1 MMAAIRV
8 WLRLIAIVGL
18 TLALAGC
25 GSPSPEPTADT
36 SEDPAPTEATEESQ
50 PTESTSD
57 EEAEEAEAEET
68 ESEDTEG
75 EEADAGDVLKVGI
88 LAPYSGPAAL
98 SGKEFRG
105 SAEIAFDN
113 IDWQIGSYEIK
124 PVWIDSQSDPA
135 KASQAYE
142 QAVVQDD
149 IQVAI
154 LNWHSSVSV
163 ACMEVAAKHKIPH
176 LAAFGATEVVN
187 ETFHSDPEKYGY
199 WTSKWW
205 ATPTKLTQG
214 YIEALEEAI
223 SSGRWNPESK
233 TVALY
238 GEDTDWGRSFAN
250 ALRGQLEEVGWEVVD
265 EEYFPGDQVE
275 FYPYINKLNNLNPAL
290 LAGTHTGAAAFAGLL
305 TQADE
310 LELEAMIIADGLGRF
325 GEWYELTG
333 NSSNY
338 VLDQITPAFR
348 GPEGEEYVQKFEDR
362 YGFTPSASAGG
373 LAYDGTGF
381 FIAIAQAVYEE
392 TGELSSE
399 AIYDFIQNKLW
410 TGEWSYT
417 DGIVME
423 EYAFTQDSIPDPVV
437 GAGYYVFP
445 IVQYVEGE
453 AYTVYPPAQ
462 ADQELTAGQ

>member
-1 MMAAIRV
+1 MKGSRRYWLSLVAI
-8 WLRLIAIVGL
+8 AGL
-18 TLALAGC
+18 VLALAAC
-25 GSPSPEPTADT
+25 GSFPPGTTSNPGESSGDTENVEQPESA
-36 SEDPAPTEATEESQ
+36 
-50 PTESTSD
+50 
-57 EEAEEAEAEET
+57 ET
-68 ESEDTEG
+68 EQESASD
-75 EEADAGDVLKVGI
+75 DVLKVGI

-113 IDWQIGSYEIK
+113 IDWTIGSYEIK

-142 QAVVQDD
+142 QAVVQDGV
-149 IQVAI
+149 QVGI
-154 LNWHSSVSV
+154 LNWHSSVAV
-163 ACMEVAAKHKIPH
+163 ACMEVAAKHQVPH
-176 LAAFGATEVVN
+176 LAGFGATEVVN

-199 WTSKWW
+199 WAAKWW

-223 SSGRWNPESK
+223 SSGRWSPESK

-238 GEDTDWGRSFAN
+238 GEDTDWGRSFAG
-250 ALRGQLEEVGWEVVD
+250 ALAGQLEEEGWEVVD

-275 FYPYINKLNNLNPAL
+275 FYPYINKLNELNPAL

-310 LELEAMIIADGLGRF
+310 LGLESMIIADGLGRF

-338 VLDQITPAFR
+338 VMDQITPAFT
-348 GPEGEEYVQKFEDR
+348 GAEGKAYLEEFEER

-381 FIAIAQAVYEE
+381 FIDIAQHVYEN

-399 AIYDFIQNKLW
+399 TIYDFVQNELW

-417 DGIVME
+417 DGIVMQ
-423 EYAFTQDSIPDPVV
+423 EYKFTQDTIPDPVV

-453 AYTVYPPAQ
+453 AKTVYPPDQ
-462 ADQELTAGQ
+462 ADMDLQPPN

>member
-1 MMAAIRV
+1 MKASIRH
-8 WLRLIAIVGL
+8 WLSLIAVVGL
-18 TLALAGC
+18 ALALAGC
-25 GSPSPEPTADT
+25 GTTAPEAET
-36 SEDPAPTEATEESQ
+36 EPAATEPPTEVEEESQ
-50 PTESTSD
+50 SSESD
-57 EEAEEAEAEET
+57 EG
-68 ESEDTEG
+68 SGG
-75 EEADAGDVLKVGI
+75 ENVLKVGV

-105 SAEIAFDN
+105 SAEIAFDQ

-142 QAVVQDD
+142 QAVVQEGV
-149 IQVAI
+149 QVAM
-154 LNWHSSVSV
+154 LNWHSSVAV
-163 ACMEVAAKHKIPH
+163 ACMEVAAKHQVPH
-176 LAAFGATEVVN
+176 IAPFGATEVVN

-199 WTSKWW
+199 WTGKWW

-214 YIEALEEAI
+214 YIEVLEDAI
-223 SSGRWNPESK
+223 SSGRWTPESK

-238 GEDTDWGRSFAN
+238 GEDTDWGRSFAS

-305 TQADE
+305 TQAEE
-310 LELEAMIIADGLGRF
+310 LGLEAMIIADGLGRF

-333 NSSNY
+333 SSSNY
-338 VLDQITPAFR
+338 VLDQITPAFT
-348 GPEGEEYVQKFEDR
+348 GPEGQAYLEAFEDR

-373 LAYDGTGF
+373 LAYDGAGF
-381 FIAIAQAVYEE
+381 FIAMAQKVYEE
-392 TGELSSE
+392 TGELTSE
-399 AIYDFIQNKLW
+399 TIYDFVQNKLW

-417 DGIVME
+417 DGIVMQ
-423 EYAFTQDSIPDPVV
+423 EYKFTQDTIPDPVV
-437 GAGYYVFP
+437 GAGYYIFP

-453 AYTVYPPAQ
+453 AKTVFPPDQ
-462 ADQELTAGQ
+462 ADMDLTPKE

>member
-1 MMAAIRV
+1 MKAAIRI
-8 WLRLIAIVGL
+8 WLSLIAIVGL

-25 GSPSPEPTADT
+25 GSPAPEPTADT
-36 SEDPAPTEATEESQ
+36 SEDPAPTEMTEESQ

-57 EEAEEAEAEET
+57 EEAEAEE
-68 ESEDTEG
+68 TEG
-75 EEADAGDVLKVGI
+75 EEADAGNVLKVGI

-105 SAEIAFDN
+105 SAEIAFDKV
-113 IDWQIGSYEIK
+113 DWQIGSYEIK

-142 QAVVQDD
+142 QAVVQDG
-149 IQVAI
+149 IQVGI
-154 LNWHSSVSV
+154 LNWHSSVAV
-163 ACMEVAAKHKIPH
+163 ACMEVVAKYKTPH
-176 LAAFGATEVVN
+176 LAGFGATEVVN

-199 WTSKWW
+199 WAAKWW

-223 SSGRWNPESK
+223 SSGRWDPESK

-238 GEDTDWGRSFAN
+238 GEDTDWGRSFAG
-250 ALRGQLEEVGWEVVD
+250 ALREQLEEAGWEVVD

-275 FYPYINKLNNLNPAL
+275 FYPCINKLNNLNPVL

-310 LELEAMIIADGLGRF
+310 LGLEAMIIADGLGRF

-333 NSSNY
+333 SSSNY
-338 VLDQITPAFR
+338 VLDQITPAFT
-348 GPEGEEYVQKFEDR
+348 GEEGKAYAEEFEER
-362 YGFTPSASAGG
+362 YGFKPSASAGG

-399 AIYDFIQNKLW
+399 AIYDFVQNKLW

-423 EYAFTQDSIPDPVV
+423 EYAFTKDSIPDPVV
-437 GAGYYVFP
+437 GAGYYIFP

-453 AYTVYPPAQ
+453 AQTVYPPNL
-462 ADQELTAGQ
+462 ADMELTSGQ